1 MHPGLPLVPTHSYLT
16 WLPRRGLSP
25 FLPQIAQV
33 HIPSVRCVFPTR
45 LQIST
50 LLSHSSPKSTAK
62 NGSPSPYIP
71 PSRGSRTTL
80 EAVALRTPGPRRQPG
95 PRIPSRTPISHSHS
109 LSSKPLF
116 YALTVPGLGNDS
128 SSHASH
134 RNRGLSKPSGRRSTP
149 FPLLL
154 CFLRLLSVSTSPGR
168 IRPFRRP

>member
-33 HIPSVRCVFPTR
+33 HIPSVRCVFLTR

-71 PSRGSRTTL
+71 QSRGSRTTL
-80 EAVALRTPGPRRQPG
+80 DAVALRTPCPHPQPG
-95 PRIPSRTPISHSHS
+95 PSIRSTTPISHSHS

-116 YALTVPGLGNDS
+116 YALT
-128 SSHASH
+128 HI
-134 RNRGLSKPSGRRSTP
+134 GLSNASA
-149 FPLLL
+149 
-154 CFLRLLSVSTSPGR
+154 
-168 IRPFRRP
+168 